1 MKKLIG
7 VVALVLLFSFS
18 AHAQGKGMGVGSSAS
33 SNSSGGGGTGSG
45 GIAGG
50 TSGSHLPG
58 YPRASFAVSAV
69 SGGDPSFAPSTFLSF
84 DQAVAEGK
92 AINAASQKSLAE
104 IATENSTVPKAKAKF
119 TFVQNA
125 DGKLVPT
132 AQN

>member
-1 MKKLIG
+1 MKMLIG
-7 VVALVLLFSFS
+7 VMALVLLFSLP
-18 AHAQGKGMGVGSSAS
+18 AHAQGKSPAMGSSPS
-33 SNSSGGGGTGSG
+33 STANGSGGGGTSG
-45 GIAGG
+45 GGG
-50 TSGSHLPG
+50 GSYGGHG
-58 YPRASFAVSAV
+58 SSSPRATFAATAV

-125 DGKLVPT
+125 DGKVVPA